1 MSESPLAIQSADIV
15 LLLAI
20 TLTIA
25 LISQRL
31 RLPYTLILV
40 VVGLVLGFI
49 HILPRL
55 HLSPDT
61 VLYIFLP
68 ALLFEGAWSVDFAAL
83 RADWVPI
90 FVLAVP
96 GLFMS
101 LGIVAVVV
109 HWGVGLAWLLALLV
123 GSMISPTDPVAVIAL
138 MRQLG
143 VPDRLR
149 SIVEGESLFNDGMS
163 TTSFTIILEILL
175 DQIGHQPAPAVW
187 LIVLQS
193 FWLPAGGIALG
204 ALVGFIAVRLSRRI
218 DDFLIETT
226 LTFSV
231 AYGVYVLGEVLDTS
245 GLLAVVT
252 AGLMMGT
259 YGRRVGMSSQVSVMA
274 GHTWEFAGYIANSL
288 LFLLLGIQ
296 IGAENFPS
304 ELPAIGWTV
313 LGVIVGRVAMI
324 YAFLPAAGVVMRRLS
339 RRWGIGHFTP
349 IPRSWN
355 PLLLLS
361 GLRGAL
367 SLALVLSLP
376 SAVPQL
382 TLLKYVV
389 YGVVLIT
396 LIGQG
401 MSLRVVLPRWQI
413 EAGV

>member
-1 MSESPLAIQSADIV
+1 MNESPLAIQSADIV

-20 TLTIA
+20 TLVIA
-25 LISQRL
+25 LISRRL

-40 VVGLVLGFI
+40 VVGLALGFA

-68 ALLFEGAWSVDFAAL
+68 ALLFEGAWNTDFSAL
-83 RADWVPI
+83 KANWLPI

-96 GLFMS
+96 GLFVS

-143 VPDRLR
+143 LPDRLR
-149 SIVEGESLFNDGMS
+149 AIIEGESLFNDGMS
-163 TTSFTIILEILL
+163 TTSFTIILELLL
-175 DQIGHQPAPAVW
+175 DQIDHQPAPAGW
-187 LIVLQS
+187 LIVLQAI
-193 FWLPAGGIALG
+193 WLPAGGIALG
-204 ALVGFIAVRLSRRI
+204 ALAGFVAVRLSRRI

-226 LTFSV
+226 ITFSV
-231 AYGVYVLGEVLDTS
+231 AYGSYVLGEVLHTS
-245 GLLAVVT
+245 GLLAVVA

-259 YGRRVGMSSQVSVMA
+259 YGRRVGMSRQVGEMA
-274 GHTWEFAGYIANSL
+274 DHTWEFAGYIANSL

-296 IGAENFPS
+296 IGAENFLT

-313 LGVIVGRVAMI
+313 LGVILGRVAMI
-324 YAFLPAAGVVMRRLS
+324 YAFLPVANAVMFWIS
-339 RRWGIGHFTP
+339 RRCGIGPITP
-349 IPRSWN
+349 IPQSWN
-355 PLLLLS
+355 PLILLS

-376 SAVPQL
+376 ATVPQL
-382 TLLKYVV
+382 TTLKYIV

-401 MSLRVVLPRWQI
+401 MSLRVVLPRWRI
-413 EAGV
+413 EAGS